1 MDLKIIAR
9 TTAFVVLAGAVLACA
24 LESAQR
30 NRTSAASM
38 ATAHDNMDPLADE
51 FSRCK
56 ALGAEAA
63 NDPACKV
70 AWSQNRARFLAR
82 SAPYPDRSIE
92 LFPATPDMP
101 QGAPKIHQHRLPSTQ
116 RFDGTSLDTNPEG
129 C

>member
-1 MDLKIIAR
+1 MNPMIIAR
-9 TTAFVVLAGAVLACA
+9 TAAVVVLAGAVLACA
-24 LESAQR
+24 LEWAQR
-30 NRTSAASM
+30 NRTPGPST

-51 FSRCK
+51 LSRCK

-63 NDPACKV
+63 NDAACKI

-101 QGAPKIHQHRLPSTQ
+101 QGVPKIHRHRLPSTPQ
-116 RFDGTSLDTNPEG
+116 SDGSRLDINPEG
-129 C
+129 R